1 MSRVFTG
8 FIWLGLLSLTV
19 LAIIFT
25 LYNTQIVTIHYI
37 IATLEIRLVWVLW
50 SSFAL
55 GIFLGTL
62 SAFYWVLR
70 LGVQNRR
77 LQRTER
83 QASMKIE
90 QLNQKLNTSS

>member
-8 FIWLGLLSLTV
+8 LIWLSVLGLTA

-25 LYNTQIVTIHYI
+25 LYNTQNVTIHYI

-55 GIFLGTL
+55 GVFLGTL
-62 SAFYWVLR
+62 SAFYWILR

-77 LQRTER
+77 LQRSER
-83 QASMKIE
+83 QASVKID
-90 QLNQKLNTSS
+90 QLNQKLNIS